1 MEKENQE
8 LSFPYSSGK
17 MAVKTVLQSL
27 YYVSWQPQLRTGGFC

>member
-8 LSFPYSSGK
+8 LSFRIHQEK
-17 MAVKTVLQSL
+17 WLLKQLLQSL